1 MLKENLLMFV
11 SSFKAAQMWIHAA
24 HHLTKGP
31 AFIATHEML
40 YGRMY
45 ETLTSDFDKL
55 VEKLIYQMDD
65 EDFACPVLISS
76 ISSKILARY
85 ESPSGLDEESIGML
99 ALVLM
104 VDHMRGVESLQEV
117 LESNGVLTMGMQDFL
132 TSAYNQY
139 ESYAYMLNQQL
150 KT

>member
-1 MLKENLLMFV
+1 MLKEKLLMFV
-11 SSFKAAQMWIHAA
+11 SSFKAAQMWLHSA

-55 VEKLIYQMDD
+55 VEKMIYQMDD
-65 EDFACPVLISS
+65 EDFGCPILISS
-76 ISSKILARY
+76 AAAEILKRY
-85 ESPSGLDEESIGML
+85 ESPAFLDSKNINML
-99 ALVLM
+99 ALVLI
-104 VDHMRGVESLQEV
+104 VDHMQGVEALRNLLEQNNMLSL
-117 LESNGVLTMGMQDFL
+117 GMEDFL

>member
-1 MLKENLLMFV
+1 MLKEKLLMFV
-11 SSFKAAQMWIHAA
+11 SSFKAASMWLHGA
-24 HHLTKGP
+24 HYLTKGP

-55 VEKLIYQMDD
+55 VEKMIYQMND
-65 EDFACPVLISS
+65 EELGCPVLISS
-76 ISSKILARY
+76 FAAEILKQY
-85 ESPSGLDEESIGML
+85 ESPANLGEENIGML

-104 VDHMRGVESLQEV
+104 VDHMRGVEALLSL
-117 LESNGVLTMGMQDFL
+117 LEQNNMLTLGMQDFL

-150 KT
+150 KK

>member
-1 MLKENLLMFV
+1 MLKEKLLMFV
-11 SSFKAAQMWIHAA
+11 SSFKAAEMWLHAA

-45 ETLTSDFDKL
+45 ETLGVDFDKL
-55 VEKLIYQMDD
+55 VEKMIYQMDD
-65 EDFACPVLISS
+65 EDFGCPILISS
-76 ISSKILARY
+76 AAAEILKRY
-85 ESPSGLDEESIGML
+85 ESPAGLDERNIGML
-99 ALVLM
+99 ALVLI
-104 VDHMRGVESLQEV
+104 VDHMQGVEALKNTLDQRGALSL
-117 LESNGVLTMGMQDFL
+117 GMEDFL